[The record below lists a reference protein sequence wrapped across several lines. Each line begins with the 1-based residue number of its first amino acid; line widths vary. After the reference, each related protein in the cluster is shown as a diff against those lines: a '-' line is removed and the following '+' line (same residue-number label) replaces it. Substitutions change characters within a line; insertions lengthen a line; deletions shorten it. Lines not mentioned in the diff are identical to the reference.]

1 MERICLAGE
10 GRPRTER
17 LQKLIASAGL
27 CSRRTAEEWI
37 AAGRV
42 RVNGALASVGDRAD
56 PETDTVTVDG
66 IPLPETAS
74 PVYLMLNKPR
84 GYVTTLSDEYGRRT
98 AAELVAG
105 CGARV
110 YPVGRLDRDSEG
122 LLLFTNDGDLAQR
135 LLHPR
140 HEVDKVYLVTVRG
153 DIRGAAERLMAIT
166 ELDGEPIA
174 PAQAEEVSR
183 HEGQALLRVTIHQG
197 KNRQVRRMCAR
208 IGLHVARLQRIQE
221 DTLLLGDLPPG
232 KWRYL
237 TDRELQEIK
246 GGDVRE

>member
-1 MERICLAGE
+1 MK
-10 GRPRTER
+10 ER

-27 CSRRTAEEWI
+27 CARRTAEDWI

-42 RVNGALASVGDRAD
+42 CVNGAVASLGDRAD
-56 PETDTVTVDG
+56 LETDTVTVDG
-66 IPLPETAS
+66 APLPGKPGA
-74 PVYLMLNKPR
+74 VYLMLNKPR

-98 AAELVAG
+98 AAELVAD
-105 CGARV
+105 CGVRV

-122 LLLFTNDGDLAQR
+122 LLLFTNDGELAQR

-140 HEVDKVYLVTVRG
+140 HQVDKVYLVTVRG

-174 PAQAEEVSR
+174 PAQAAEVAR
-183 HEGQALLRVTIHQG
+183 HEGQAVLRVTIHQG
-197 KNRQVRRMCAR
+197 KNRQVRRMCAQ
-208 IGLHVARLQRIQE
+208 IGLHVVRLQRVQE
-221 DTLLLGDLPPG
+221 DSLLLGDLPAG

-237 TDRELQEIK
+237 TDKELQGLR
-246 GGDVRE
+246 GGEMRERE

>member
-1 MERICLAGE
+1 MK
-10 GRPRTER
+10 ER

-27 CSRRTAEEWI
+27 CARRTAEEWI

-42 RVNGALASVGDRAD
+42 CVNGAVASQGDRAD

-66 IPLPETAS
+66 APLPGKPGA
-74 PVYLMLNKPR
+74 VYLMLNKPR

-98 AAELVAG
+98 AAELVAD
-105 CGARV
+105 CGVRV

-122 LLLFTNDGDLAQR
+122 LLLFTNDGELAQR

-140 HEVDKVYLVTVRG
+140 HQVDKVYLVTVRG

-166 ELDGEPIA
+166 QLDGEPIA
-174 PAQAEEVSR
+174 PAQAAEVTR
-183 HEGQALLRVTIHQG
+183 HEGQAMLRVTIHQG
-197 KNRQVRRMCAR
+197 KNRQVRRMCAQ
-208 IGLHVARLQRIQE
+208 IGLHVVRLQRIQE
-221 DTLLLGDLPPG
+221 DSLLLGDLPAG

-237 TDRELQEIK
+237 TDQELQGLR
-246 GGDVRE
+246 GGEMRERE

>member
-1 MERICLAGE
+1 MK
-10 GRPRTER
+10 ER

-27 CSRRTAEEWI
+27 CARRTAEEWI

-42 RVNGALASVGDRAD
+42 CVNGAVASLGDRAD

-66 IPLPETAS
+66 APLPGKPGA
-74 PVYLMLNKPR
+74 VYLMLNKPR

-98 AAELVAG
+98 AAELVAD
-105 CGARV
+105 CGVRV

-122 LLLFTNDGDLAQR
+122 LLLFTNDGELAQR

-140 HEVDKVYLVTVRG
+140 HQVDKVYLVTVRG

-166 ELDGEPIA
+166 QLDGEPIA
-174 PAQAEEVSR
+174 PAQAAEVTR
-183 HEGQALLRVTIHQG
+183 HEGQAVLRVTIHQG
-197 KNRQVRRMCAR
+197 KNRQVRRMCAQ
-208 IGLHVARLQRIQE
+208 IGLHVVRLQRIQE
-221 DTLLLGDLPPG
+221 DSLLLGDLPAG

-237 TDRELQEIK
+237 TDQELQGLR
-246 GGDVRE
+246 GGEMREHE

>member
-1 MERICLAGE
+1 MK
-10 GRPRTER
+10 ER

-27 CSRRTAEEWI
+27 CARRTAEDWI

-42 RVNGALASVGDRAD
+42 CVNGAVASLGDRAD
-56 PETDTVTVDG
+56 LETDTVTVDG
-66 IPLPETAS
+66 APLPGKPGA
-74 PVYLMLNKPR
+74 VYLMLNKPR

-98 AAELVAG
+98 AAELVAD
-105 CGARV
+105 CGVRV

-122 LLLFTNDGDLAQR
+122 LLLFTNDGELAQR

-140 HEVDKVYLVTVRG
+140 HQVDKVYLVTVRG

-174 PAQAEEVSR
+174 PAQAAEVAR
-183 HEGQALLRVTIHQG
+183 HKGQAVLRVTIHQG
-197 KNRQVRRMCAR
+197 KNRQVRRMCAQ
-208 IGLHVARLQRIQE
+208 IGLHVVRLQRVQE
-221 DTLLLGDLPPG
+221 DSLLLGDLPAG

-237 TDRELQEIK
+237 TDQELQGLR
-246 GGDVRE
+246 GGEMREHE

>member
-1 MERICLAGE
+1 M
-10 GRPRTER
+10 TER

-66 IPLPETAS
+66 IPLPETAA

-98 AAELVAG
+98 ATELVAG

>member
-1 MERICLAGE
+1 MK
-10 GRPRTER
+10 ER

-27 CSRRTAEEWI
+27 CARRTAEEWI

-42 RVNGALASVGDRAD
+42 CVNGAVASLGDRAD

-66 IPLPETAS
+66 APLPGKPGA
-74 PVYLMLNKPR
+74 VYLMLNKPR

-98 AAELVAG
+98 AAELVAD
-105 CGARV
+105 CGVRV

-122 LLLFTNDGDLAQR
+122 LLLFTNDGELAQR

-140 HEVDKVYLVTVRG
+140 HQVDKVYLVTVLG

-166 ELDGEPIA
+166 QLDGEPIA
-174 PAQAEEVSR
+174 PAQAAEVTR
-183 HEGQALLRVTIHQG
+183 HEGQAMLRVTIHQG
-197 KNRQVRRMCAR
+197 KNRQVRRMCAQ
-208 IGLHVARLQRIQE
+208 IGLHVVRLQRIQE
-221 DTLLLGDLPPG
+221 DSLLLGDLPAG

-237 TDRELQEIK
+237 TDQELQGLR
-246 GGDVRE
+246 GGEMRERE

>member
-1 MERICLAGE
+1 MK
-10 GRPRTER
+10 ER

-27 CSRRTAEEWI
+27 CARRTAEEWI

-42 RVNGALASVGDRAD
+42 CVNGVVASLGDRAD

-66 IPLPETAS
+66 APLPGKPGA
-74 PVYLMLNKPR
+74 VYLMLNKPR

-98 AAELVAG
+98 AAELVAD
-105 CGARV
+105 CGVRV

-122 LLLFTNDGDLAQR
+122 LLLFTNDGELAQR

-140 HEVDKVYLVTVRG
+140 HQVDKVYLVTVRG

-166 ELDGEPIA
+166 QLDGEPIA
-174 PAQAEEVSR
+174 PAQAAEVTR
-183 HEGQALLRVTIHQG
+183 HEGQAMLRVTIHQG
-197 KNRQVRRMCAR
+197 KNRQVRRMCAQ
-208 IGLHVARLQRIQE
+208 IGLHVVRLQRIQE
-221 DTLLLGDLPPG
+221 DSLLLGDLPAG

-237 TDRELQEIK
+237 TGQELQGLR
-246 GGDVRE
+246 GGEMRERE

>member
-1 MERICLAGE
+1 MK
-10 GRPRTER
+10 ER

-27 CSRRTAEEWI
+27 CARRTAEEWI

-42 RVNGALASVGDRAD
+42 CVNGAVASLGDRAD

-66 IPLPETAS
+66 ASLPGKPGA
-74 PVYLMLNKPR
+74 VYLMLNKPR

-98 AAELVAG
+98 AAELVAD
-105 CGARV
+105 CGVRV

-122 LLLFTNDGDLAQR
+122 LLLFTNDGELAQR

-140 HEVDKVYLVTVRG
+140 HQVDKVYLVTVRG

-166 ELDGEPIA
+166 QLDGEPIA
-174 PAQAEEVSR
+174 PAQAAEVTR
-183 HEGQALLRVTIHQG
+183 HEGQAMLRVTIHQG
-197 KNRQVRRMCAR
+197 KNRQVRRMCAQ
-208 IGLHVARLQRIQE
+208 IGLHVVRLQRIQE
-221 DTLLLGDLPPG
+221 DSLLLGDLPAG

-237 TDRELQEIK
+237 TDQELQGLR
-246 GGDVRE
+246 GGEMRERE

>member
-1 MERICLAGE
+1 MK
-10 GRPRTER
+10 ER

-27 CSRRTAEEWI
+27 CARRTAEEWI

-42 RVNGALASVGDRAD
+42 CVNGAVASLGDRAD
-56 PETDTVTVDG
+56 LETDTVTVDG
-66 IPLPETAS
+66 APLPGKPGA
-74 PVYLMLNKPR
+74 VYLMLNKPR

-98 AAELVAG
+98 AAELVAD
-105 CGARV
+105 CGVRV

-122 LLLFTNDGDLAQR
+122 LLLFTNDGELAQR

-140 HEVDKVYLVTVRG
+140 HQVDKVYLVTVRG

-174 PAQAEEVSR
+174 PAQAAEVAR
-183 HEGQALLRVTIHQG
+183 HEGQAVLRVTIHQG
-197 KNRQVRRMCAR
+197 KNRQVRRMCAQ
-208 IGLHVARLQRIQE
+208 IGLHVARLQRVQE
-221 DTLLLGDLPPG
+221 DSLLLGDLPAG

-237 TDRELQEIK
+237 TGQELQGLR
-246 GGDVRE
+246 GGEMRERE

>member
-1 MERICLAGE
+1 M
-10 GRPRTER
+10 TER

-42 RVNGALASVGDRAD
+42 RVNGRPAAVGDRAD

-66 IPLPETAS
+66 IPLPETAA

-105 CGARV
+105 CGVRV

-183 HEGQALLRVTIHQG
+183 REGQALLRVTIHQG

-208 IGLHVARLQRIQE
+208 IGLHVTRLQRVQE
-221 DTLLLGDLPPG
+221 DALLLGDLPPG

>member
-1 MERICLAGE
+1 MK
-10 GRPRTER
+10 ER

-27 CSRRTAEEWI
+27 CARRTAEEWI

-42 RVNGALASVGDRAD
+42 CVNGAVASLGDRAD

-66 IPLPETAS
+66 APLPGKPGA
-74 PVYLMLNKPR
+74 VYLMLNKPR

-98 AAELVAG
+98 AAELVAD
-105 CGARV
+105 CGVRV

-122 LLLFTNDGDLAQR
+122 LLLLTNDGELAQR

-140 HEVDKVYLVTVRG
+140 HQVDKVYLVTVRG

-166 ELDGEPIA
+166 QLDGEPIA
-174 PAQAEEVSR
+174 PAQAAEVTR
-183 HEGQALLRVTIHQG
+183 HEGQAMLRVTIHQG
-197 KNRQVRRMCAR
+197 KNRQVRRMCAQ
-208 IGLHVARLQRIQE
+208 IGLHVVRLQRIQE
-221 DTLLLGDLPPG
+221 DSLLLGDLPAG

-237 TDRELQEIK
+237 TDQELQGLR
-246 GGDVRE
+246 GGEMRERE

>member
-1 MERICLAGE
+1 MK
-10 GRPRTER
+10 ER

-27 CSRRTAEEWI
+27 CARRTAEDWI

-42 RVNGALASVGDRAD
+42 CVNGAVASLGDRAD
-56 PETDTVTVDG
+56 LETDTVTVDG
-66 IPLPETAS
+66 APLPGRPGA
-74 PVYLMLNKPR
+74 VYLMLNKPR

-98 AAELVAG
+98 AAELVAD
-105 CGARV
+105 CGVRV

-122 LLLFTNDGDLAQR
+122 LLLFTNDGELAQR

-140 HEVDKVYLVTVRG
+140 HQVDKVYLVTVRG

-174 PAQAEEVSR
+174 PAQAAEVAR
-183 HEGQALLRVTIHQG
+183 HEGQAVLRVTIHQG
-197 KNRQVRRMCAR
+197 KNRQVRRMCAQ
-208 IGLHVARLQRIQE
+208 IGLHVVRLQRVQE
-221 DTLLLGDLPPG
+221 DSLLLGDLPAG

-237 TDRELQEIK
+237 TDQELQRLR
-246 GGDVRE
+246 GGEMRERE

>member
-1 MERICLAGE
+1 MK
-10 GRPRTER
+10 ER

-27 CSRRTAEEWI
+27 CARRTAEEWI

-42 RVNGALASVGDRAD
+42 CVNGAVASLGDRAD
-56 PETDTVTVDG
+56 LETDTVTVDG
-66 IPLPETAS
+66 APLPGKPGA
-74 PVYLMLNKPR
+74 VYLMLNKPR

-98 AAELVAG
+98 AAELVAD
-105 CGARV
+105 CGVRV

-122 LLLFTNDGDLAQR
+122 LLLFTNDGELAQR

-140 HEVDKVYLVTVRG
+140 HQVDKVYLVTVRG

-174 PAQAEEVSR
+174 PAQAAEVAR
-183 HEGQALLRVTIHQG
+183 HEGQAVLRVTIHQG
-197 KNRQVRRMCAR
+197 KNRQVRRMCAQ
-208 IGLHVARLQRIQE
+208 IGLHVVRLQRIQE
-221 DTLLLGDLPPG
+221 DSLLLGDLPAG

-237 TDRELQEIK
+237 TDKELQGLR
-246 GGDVRE
+246 GGEMRERE

>member
-1 MERICLAGE
+1 MK
-10 GRPRTER
+10 ER

-27 CSRRTAEEWI
+27 CARRTAEDWI

-42 RVNGALASVGDRAD
+42 CVNGAVASLGDRAD
-56 PETDTVTVDG
+56 LETDTVTVDG
-66 IPLPETAS
+66 APLPGKPGA
-74 PVYLMLNKPR
+74 VYLMLNKPR

-98 AAELVAG
+98 AAELVAD
-105 CGARV
+105 CGVRV

-122 LLLFTNDGDLAQR
+122 LLLFTNDGELAQR

-140 HEVDKVYLVTVRG
+140 HQVDKVYLVTVRG

-174 PAQAEEVSR
+174 PAQAAEVAR
-183 HEGQALLRVTIHQG
+183 HEGQAVLRVTIHQG
-197 KNRQVRRMCAR
+197 KNRQVRRMCAQ
-208 IGLHVARLQRIQE
+208 IGLHVVRLQRIQE
-221 DTLLLGDLPPG
+221 DSLLLGDLPAG

-237 TDRELQEIK
+237 TDQELQK
-246 GGDVRE
+246 LRGGEMRERE

>member
-1 MERICLAGE
+1 MK
-10 GRPRTER
+10 ER
-17 LQKLIASAGL
+17 LQKIIAAAGI
-27 CSRRTAEEWI
+27 CSRRAAEDLLRQGRVQVNGQI
-37 AAGRV
+37 AA
-42 RVNGALASVGDRAD
+42 LGDRAD
-56 PETDTVTVDG
+56 PESDIVTVDG
-66 IPLPETAS
+66 QPLRRDTRR
-74 PVYLMLNKPR
+74 VYLMLNKPR
-84 GYVTTLSDEYGRRT
+84 GYVTTLSDERGRRT
-98 AAELVAG
+98 AAELVSG

-174 PAQAEEVSR
+174 PAQAEEVGR

>member
-1 MERICLAGE
+1 MK
-10 GRPRTER
+10 ER

-27 CSRRTAEEWI
+27 CARRTAEDWI

-42 RVNGALASVGDRAD
+42 CVNGAVASLGDRAD
-56 PETDTVTVDG
+56 LETDTVTVDG
-66 IPLPETAS
+66 APLPGKPGA
-74 PVYLMLNKPR
+74 VYLILNKPR

-98 AAELVAG
+98 AAELVAD
-105 CGARV
+105 CGVRV

-122 LLLFTNDGDLAQR
+122 LLLFTNDGELAQR

-140 HEVDKVYLVTVRG
+140 HQVDKVYLVTVRG

-174 PAQAEEVSR
+174 PAQAAEVAR
-183 HEGQALLRVTIHQG
+183 HEGQAVLRVTIHQG
-197 KNRQVRRMCAR
+197 KNRQVRRMCAQ
-208 IGLHVARLQRIQE
+208 IGLHVVRLQRVQE
-221 DTLLLGDLPPG
+221 DSLLLGDLPAG

-237 TDRELQEIK
+237 TDQELQGLR
-246 GGDVRE
+246 GGEMHERE

>member
-1 MERICLAGE
+1 MK
-10 GRPRTER
+10 ER

-27 CSRRTAEEWI
+27 CARRTAEEWI

-42 RVNGALASVGDRAD
+42 CVNGAVASLGDRAD

-66 IPLPETAS
+66 APLPGKPGA
-74 PVYLMLNKPR
+74 VYLMLNKPR

-98 AAELVAG
+98 AAELVAD
-105 CGARV
+105 CGVRV

-122 LLLFTNDGDLAQR
+122 LLLFTNDGELAQR

-140 HEVDKVYLVTVRG
+140 HQVDKVYLVTVRG

-166 ELDGEPIA
+166 QLDGEPIA
-174 PAQAEEVSR
+174 PAQAAEVTR
-183 HEGQALLRVTIHQG
+183 HEGQAVLRVTIHQG
-197 KNRQVRRMCAR
+197 KNRQVRRMCAQ
-208 IGLHVARLQRIQE
+208 IGLHVVRLQRIQE
-221 DTLLLGDLPPG
+221 DSLLLGDLPAG

-237 TDRELQEIK
+237 TDQELQGLR
-246 GGDVRE
+246 GGEMRECE

>member
-1 MERICLAGE
+1 MK
-10 GRPRTER
+10 ER

-27 CSRRTAEEWI
+27 CARRTAEDWI

-42 RVNGALASVGDRAD
+42 CVNGAVASLGDRAD
-56 PETDTVTVDG
+56 LETDTVTVDG
-66 IPLPETAS
+66 APLPGKPVA
-74 PVYLMLNKPR
+74 VYLMLNKPR

-98 AAELVAG
+98 AAELVAD
-105 CGARV
+105 CGVRV

-122 LLLFTNDGDLAQR
+122 LLLFTNDGELAQR

-140 HEVDKVYLVTVRG
+140 HQVDKVYLVTVRG

-174 PAQAEEVSR
+174 PAQAAEVGR
-183 HEGQALLRVTIHQG
+183 HEGQAVLRVTIHQG
-197 KNRQVRRMCAR
+197 KNRQVRRMCAQ

-221 DTLLLGDLPPG
+221 GSLLLGDLPAG

-237 TDRELQEIK
+237 TDQELQRLR
-246 GGDVRE
+246 GGEMRERE